1 MKSVRISNRPSGQIK
16 EVEPVQ
22 PVQMNIYQTNTYR
35 KELRW
40 LHFNN
45 EARVQEMQQVKYQLS
60 YITLFVP
67 YLAIPS
73 SG

>member
-1 MKSVRISNRPSGQIK
+1 MQSLRISSRPSGQIK
-16 EVEPVQ
+16 EVEPVE

-45 EARVQEMQQVKYQLS
+45 EARVQEMQQVNYQLS